1 MLSLKEDLQKEVI
14 CYFFFFYNCGL
25 RQTYAIVVIYT
36 FC

>member
-14 CYFFFFYNCGL
+14 CYFFIYNCGL
-25 RQTYAIVVIYT
+25 GQTYAIGVIYT